1 MMYDIN
7 NCSLC
12 PRNCQADR
20 TKSNGVCRSGEM
32 VRAAR
37 ASLHYWEEPCISGT
51 NGSGTIFFSGC
62 ALKCCF
68 CQNYNISHQNEGKNI
83 DIKRLSEIFLE
94 LKNRG
99 AHNIN
104 LVNPTHFV
112 PQIISALDNVKDKLE
127 GIPIVYNCGGYEKI
141 ETLELLKGYIDIYL
155 PDLKY
160 MDNKISERYSKA
172 ENYFEYASKAI
183 KEMQRQQSKITM
195 NGNIMKSGLIIRH
208 MVIPGCRHDS
218 LKLLNWLYENLPVD
232 SFLLSLMSQ
241 FTPTYKCKEYPEIN
255 RKITTFEYNS
265 VTAHAADLG
274 FKGYTQSRSSA
285 DSLYTPDFNLEG
297 I

>member
-32 VRAAR
+32 VIAAR

-183 KEMQRQQSKITM
+183 KEMHRQQSKITM

-241 FTPTYKCKEYPEIN
+241 FTPT
-255 RKITTFEYNS
+255 
-265 VTAHAADLG
+265 
-274 FKGYTQSRSSA
+274 
-285 DSLYTPDFNLEG
+285 
-297 I
+297 

>member
-1 MMYDIN
+1 
-7 NCSLC
+7 
-12 PRNCQADR
+12 
-20 TKSNGVCRSGEM
+20 M
-32 VRAAR
+32 VKAAR

-51 NGSGTIFFSGC
+51 SGSGTIFFSGC

-68 CQNYNISHQNEGKNI
+68 CQNYNISHQNKGKNI
-83 DIKRLSEIFLE
+83 DIKRLSDIFLE
-94 LKNRG
+94 LKDNG

-112 PQIISALDNVKDKLE
+112 PQIICALENVKDKLE
-127 GIPIVYNCGGYEKI
+127 GIPIIYNCGGYEKI
-141 ETLELLKGYIDIYL
+141 ETLRMLEGYIDIYL

-160 MDNKISERYSKA
+160 MDNKISERYSNA

-183 KEMQRQQSKITM
+183 QEMHRQQPKIVM
-195 NGNIMKSGLIIRH
+195 NGNIMKSGLIVRH

-218 LKLLNWLYENLPVD
+218 LKLLNWLYDKIPVD

-241 FTPTYKCKEYPEIN
+241 FTPTYRCQEYPEIN
-255 RKITTFEYNS
+255 RRITTFEYNS
-265 VTAHAADLG
+265 VTAYAAELG
-274 FKGYTQSRSSA
+274 FNGYTQNRASA

>member
-1 MMYDIN
+1 M
-7 NCSLC
+7 
-12 PRNCQADR
+12 
-20 TKSNGVCRSGEM
+20 
-32 VRAAR
+32 
-37 ASLHYWEEPCISGT
+37 
-51 NGSGTIFFSGC
+51 
-62 ALKCCF
+62 
-68 CQNYNISHQNEGKNI
+68 
-83 DIKRLSEIFLE
+83 
-94 LKNRG
+94 
-99 AHNIN
+99 
-104 LVNPTHFV
+104 NPTHFV

-141 ETLELLKGYIDIYL
+141 ETLEMLEGYIDIYL

-183 KEMQRQQSKITM
+183 KEMHRQQPKIIM
-195 NGNIMKSGLIIRH
+195 NGNIMKSGLLIRH

-232 SFLLSLMSQ
+232 SFMLSLMSQ

-255 RKITTFEYNS
+255 RRITTFEYNS

>member
-1 MMYDIN
+1 MYDIN

-12 PRNCQADR
+12 PRNCQVDR

-32 VRAAR
+32 VRVAR

-141 ETLELLKGYIDIYL
+141 ETLEMLEGYIDIYL

-183 KEMQRQQSKITM
+183 KEMHRQQPKITM
-195 NGNIMKSGLIIRH
+195 NGNIMKSGLLIRH

-218 LKLLNWLYENLPVD
+218 LKLLNWLYENLPID

-255 RKITTFEYNS
+255 RRITTFEYNS

>member
-32 VRAAR
+32 VRATR

-112 PQIISALDNVKDKLE
+112 PQIISALDNVKDKLQ

-141 ETLELLKGYIDIYL
+141 ETLEMLEGYIDIYL

-172 ENYFEYASKAI
+172 ENYFKYASKAI
-183 KEMQRQQSKITM
+183 KEMHRQQSKITM

-255 RKITTFEYNS
+255 RRITTFEYNS
-265 VTAHAADLG
+265 VTAHAADLE